1 MIIEYASVYSHKVPG
16 PRWHPKWQR
25 QVTLLSASERPAI
38 PLAMADP
45 VRREGRERGREGNE
59 AMEMP
64 DMNESGPFC
73 MDPVAT
79 VWTLV
84 GELVKQQRS
93 VVQVERMLAAMQAE
107 HADQD
112 REVLSLAYD
121 LKNVCDLAALRE
133 LWYTRTLPSMVA
145 QLALALEVHE
155 TFGDGTVRID
165 DPIDASLWRSKYFVA
180 MQDMTASR
188 TPDRKRA

>member
-1 MIIEYASVYSHKVPG
+1 
-16 PRWHPKWQR
+16 
-25 QVTLLSASERPAI
+25 
-38 PLAMADP
+38 
-45 VRREGRERGREGNE
+45 
-59 AMEMP
+59 MEMP

-79 VWTLV
+79 VWKLV

-155 TFGDGTVRID
+155 TFGEGTVTID